1 MIIFVWVFGVGG
13 VFANF
18 MIYQQTSRKKLLLN
32 KLIADCLWTLHYI
45 SLGAVSGAFVCAIG
59 ILREFVFLNKRKK
72 WAQGKRWLMLFL
84 LLSIL
89 SAVLTWENGFS
100 VLPTIASILS
110 VFSFWK
116 GNPTWTKILSF
127 PISVCFMTYNI
138 FSLSYAGII
147 NEILVLIST
156 AIGIIRIKP
165 VSIKAINKT

>member
-89 SAVLTWENGFS
+89 SAVLTWKNGFS

-116 GNPTWTKILSF
+116 GDPTWTKILSF

-147 NEILVLIST
+147 NEVLVLIST

-165 VSIKAINKT
+165 VSIKTINKT

>member
-18 MIYQQTSRKKLLLN
+18 MIYQQTSREKLLLN

-45 SLGAVSGAFVCAIG
+45 LLGAVSGAFVCAIG

-89 SAVLTWENGFS
+89 SAVLTWKNGFS

-127 PISVCFMTYNI
+127 PILVCFMTYNI

>member
-1 MIIFVWVFGVGG
+1 MIAVAWILGLGG
-13 VFANF
+13 VIANF
-18 MIYQQTSRKKLLLN
+18 MIYQQRSRKAILLN
-32 KLIADCLWTLHYI
+32 KLIADCLWTFHYL
-45 SLGAVSGAFVCAIG
+45 SLGALSGASVCAIG
-59 ILREFVFLNKRKK
+59 ILRESVFLNNHKK

-89 SAVLTWENGFS
+89 SAVLTWKNGFS

>member
-89 SAVLTWENGFS
+89 SAVLTWKNGFS

-165 VSIKAINKT
+165 VSIKAINKK